1 MFTIRLSR
9 KTAAARINVKVI
21 AINASPRKNGNTSIV
36 IEHAL
41 KPMNEMGL
49 ATEIIRIFD
58 YDIRP
63 CIGCNECRDGEHC
76 PINDDLMSLY
86 ETMKTAGG
94 IIMASPVYF
103 SSATPPLKA
112 LIDRTG
118 YIARNNGYVFKGK
131 AGAPIAVTA
140 RDGGNFTI
148 AQIAFWY
155 YYNGLIMP
163 GSTSW
168 NVVYGEEIGDVL
180 KDTKGLET
188 INEFGINLGNLLKT
202 LPVR

>member
-1 MFTIRLSR
+1 M
-9 KTAAARINVKVI
+9 KVI
-21 AINASPRKNGNTSIV
+21 AFNASPRKQGNTRIV
-36 IEHAL
+36 IEHTL
-41 KPMNEMGL
+41 KQLNDMGFE
-49 ATEIIRIFD
+49 TGIIHLFD
-58 YDIRP
+58 YTIQP
-63 CIGCNECRDGEHC
+63 CQGCNECREGEHC
-76 PINDDLMSLY
+76 PINDDLMNLY
-86 ETMKTAGG
+86 EIMKRADG

-103 SSATPPLKA
+103 GSATPPLKA

-180 KDTKGLET
+180 QDTRGLEAMT
-188 INEFGINLGNLLKT
+188 EFGINLGNLLTK
-202 LPVR
+202 LADK

>member
-1 MFTIRLSR
+1 MR
-9 KTAAARINVKVI
+9 VI
-21 AINASPRKNGNTSIV
+21 AFNGSPRKKGNTKIV
-36 IEHAL
+36 IEHTLEQL
-41 KPMNEMGL
+41 KSMGFG
-49 ATEIIRIFD
+49 TEIIDLFD

-63 CIGCNECRDGEHC
+63 CLGCNECRQGEYC
-76 PINDDLMSLY
+76 PINDDLMGLY
-86 ETMKTAGG
+86 ETMKTANG

-103 SSATPPLKA
+103 GSATPPLKV

-140 RDGGNFTI
+140 RDGGNFTV

-180 KDTKGLET
+180 KDTRGLEAMT
-188 INEFGINLGNLLKT
+188 EFGNNLGNLLKN
-202 LPVR
+202 LF

>member
-1 MFTIRLSR
+1 M
-9 KTAAARINVKVI
+9 KVI
-21 AINASPRKNGNTSIV
+21 AFNASPRKNGNTKIV
-36 IEHAL
+36 IRHTL
-41 KPMNEMGL
+41 IPLNDMGFR
-49 ATEIIRIFD
+49 TDIIDLFD

-63 CIGCNECRDGEHC
+63 CLGCNQCRDGERC
-76 PINDDLMSLY
+76 PIDDDLMSLY
-86 ETMKTAGG
+86 GAMKMAAG

-103 SSATPPLKA
+103 GSATPPLKS

-131 AGAPIAVTA
+131 AGAPVAVTA

-155 YYNGLIMP
+155 HYNGLIMP

-180 KDTKGLET
+180 KDTKGMQT
-188 INEFGINLGNLLKT
+188 MTQFGNNLGNLIKALYQNN
-202 LPVR
+202 